1 MQRLPVFGI
10 ATLLLLLIL
19 PVYSNSDSVTT
30 DSSNIEIRL
39 PNEQQIETFR
49 NNPDFKYDRKSK
61 TGVSIFERAETWF
74 WEKVLQFL
82 LMPAY
87 SWLRYLILY
96 SFIALAFGY
105 AYYKLRGQQW
115 QAIFAEKSDLSVRF
129 SEHPENLQTLDLPA
143 LIQEAEQQQQ
153 FRLAVRWQFLKIL
166 KELEIA
172 GMIRWHPHKT
182 NRAYLSE
189 LGDAAIQHD
198 FSEIIAIYEYAWYGH
213 FDVEANQYQ
222 RVSAQFSHFR
232 NEIKTT
238 V

>member
-1 MQRLPVFGI
+1 MQRLSVFGI

-61 TGVSIFERAETWF
+61 TGVSLFERAETWF

-143 LIQEAEQQQQ
+143 LIYEAQLLQQ
-153 FRLAVRWQFLKIL
+153 FRLADR
-166 KELEIA
+166 
-172 GMIRWHPHKT
+172 
-182 NRAYLSE
+182 
-189 LGDAAIQHD
+189 
-198 FSEIIAIYEYAWYGH
+198 
-213 FDVEANQYQ
+213 
-222 RVSAQFSHFR
+222 
-232 NEIKTT
+232 
-238 V
+238 